1 MSSGQMRRGHIK
13 YSEQW
18 RFSCRFGKSCRKRF
32 QTSPDK
38 PPSATAGAI
47 AARQRDDRSRKPM
60 RPTTQSAL
68 AISLALSL
76 CLTLVT
82 GCGTASRKLAPGVD
96 AKPAKCEPG
105 KQGGALKL
113 ALAFGPLTFN
123 PFVDSTPDTFAV
135 LRKLYGALLDYDFE
149 RQTVEDSGLAT
160 AVSLEADGKTYRI
173 TLRKCFFSDGSP
185 LSPDD
190 VVFSYNAALAA
201 GSSLSDLLKTGAG
214 NERADAKFSI
224 IDPQTVQIQ
233 FNDVISPDAAKF
245 VLARIPIVSKANFQ
259 SVKDDPT
266 KIACSGP
273 FVVKASSPKELRL
286 AANPNYWKVDNA
298 GTALPYLDEVIYEL
312 GVDRKTQ
319 SERFAEG
326 KYDAIDYLLPAQ
338 AKALEGQ
345 VKIRSAG
352 GSLRVWTLVG
362 NTRIDQTKV
371 DRNRAKHFL
380 ADDFRE
386 AISRLID
393 RNRLAQA
400 VLGGAASPSFGLITP
415 GNQTWYDPNAPRY
428 EPNVQTAK
436 AALQAAGYS
445 YRDGKLYDGINLPVR
460 FKLTVA
466 KEPTATALAQSI
478 LQDLTAAGLDIVLDE
493 QPLDKWWRALTT
505 GTFDLILVEI
515 QPEFPDPVFLQ
526 PFVTGSRPYF
536 AEPVI
541 TNAQTDLRGF
551 DWFKKI
557 VKDFD
562 QALRQKTLEERKK
575 LYNDFQTR
583 WNEVSPVIHLV
594 SEHTV
599 AGARSNV
606 LNVRM
611 ASFDP
616 AATWNLEELYLK

>member
-1 MSSGQMRRGHIK
+1 MQ
-13 YSEQW
+13 
-18 RFSCRFGKSCRKRF
+18 
-32 QTSPDK
+32 
-38 PPSATAGAI
+38 
-47 AARQRDDRSRKPM
+47 
-60 RPTTQSAL
+60 PTTQSAL
-68 AISLALSL
+68 ALSLALSL
-76 CLTLVT
+76 CLGFVT
-82 GCGTASRKLAPGVD
+82 GCGTTSRKLAAGVD

-123 PFVDSTPDTFAV
+123 PFADSTPDTFAV

-149 RQTVEDSGLAT
+149 KQTVEDSGLAT
-160 AVSLEADGKTYRI
+160 AVSLEGDGKTYQI

-185 LSPDD
+185 LLPDD
-190 VVFSYNAALAA
+190 VVFSYNTALAS
-201 GSSLSDLLKTGAG
+201 GSSLSDLLKTGTG
-214 NERADAKFSI
+214 NERVEAKFSI
-224 IDPQTVQIQ
+224 VDTQTVRIQ
-233 FNDVISPDAAKF
+233 FNDPISADAAKF

-259 SVKDDPT
+259 NAKDDPT

-273 FVVKASSPKELRL
+273 FVVKAVSAKELRL

-298 GTALPYLDEVIYEL
+298 GTALPYLDEVVYEL

-326 KYDAIDYLLPAQ
+326 KYDVIDYLLPAQ

-345 VKIRSAG
+345 ARIRNAG

-362 NTRIDQTKV
+362 NARVDQTKV
-371 DRNRAKHFL
+371 DRNRSKHFL

-393 RNRLAQA
+393 RNRLAQT
-400 VLGGAASPSFGLITP
+400 VLGGEAKPSFGLIAP
-415 GNQTWYDPNAPRY
+415 GNPTWHDPNAPRY

-436 AALQAAGYS
+436 AALLAAGYS
-445 YRDGKLYDGINLPVR
+445 YRDGKLYDGINAPVR
-460 FKLTVA
+460 FKFIVP
-466 KEPTATALAQSI
+466 KEPTALALAQSI
-478 LQDLTAAGLDIVLDE
+478 VQDLTAAGLDIFLDE
-493 QPLDKWWRALTT
+493 QPLDKWWKALTT
-505 GTFDLILVEI
+505 GVFDMILVEI

-536 AEPVI
+536 ADPVI
-541 TNAQTDLRGF
+541 TNVQTDLRGY

-557 VKDFD
+557 AKDFD
-562 QALRQKTLEERKK
+562 LALRQKTTEERKK
-575 LYNDFQTR
+575 LYNDFQKS

-594 SEHTV
+594 SEHTI

-606 LNVRM
+606 LNVRL